1 MSPQH
6 PLDPL
11 TAEEI
16 TRVGEIVRAHPVFT
30 DRTHFS
36 SIALA
41 EPGKQ
46 VLKDHARGA
55 VVPDREAQVVLYDRE
70 HRMVREA
77 RVSLTGGTVVSTVDR
92 IGQRPRMQSADFQDV
107 VAAIKKDPEWL
118 AAMSR
123 RGLTDPAVIE
133 VHPWPPGYHD
143 ERDDY
148 AHRRVTKALTFVR
161 PTQDDNPFARP
172 LEGVVVTADLDTAE
186 VLRVEDVARVP
197 VGEDDGRH
205 GPRQATRE
213 GVRRLDITQP
223 DGPSFTL
230 DGHLLRWQN
239 WSMRVGFND
248 REGLVLHR
256 ISYDDRGR
264 RRSIIHR
271 ASLSEMWV
279 PYGDP
284 APLHRNKAVFDEGEA
299 GLGKLANS
307 LVLGCDCLGEIR
319 YLDGVCADWDG
330 SPSVI
335 ENAICIH
342 EEDTGIAWKHT
353 GHSEGFEETT
363 TDVRRGRRLV
373 VSSFSTLENY
383 DYGFFW
389 YFHTDGSVEFE
400 VKLTG
405 IISTGGVPAGE
416 VPSSGT
422 VVAPGVYGPHHQHA
436 FNVRLD
442 MAVDGDLNSVVECDS
457 RPAPLGPDN
466 PVGNAWT
473 VHTTHLERELGAQRV
488 ADASVARTWTIQN
501 ERVRNAHGQPVGYQ
515 LIPQSGVLPLLHPDS
530 PMLGRARF
538 ATKHLWVTPYREG
551 ELFAA
556 GDYPFQSAPGEGL
569 PRYTAGDENVRD
581 TDIVVWHTFIAHHV
595 VRPEDWPVM
604 PVTTA
609 SVHLRPAGFFDRN
622 PALDLPL
629 PRDTTSGC
637 HPAPGAGTGADA
649 VCHP

>member
-1 MSPQH
+1 MSQH

-11 TAEEI
+11 TAKEI

-41 EPGKQ
+41 EPGKPL
-46 VLKDHARGA
+46 LKDYARGGA
-55 VVPDREAQVVLYDRE
+55 APDREALVVLYDRE
-70 HRMVREA
+70 HRMVREVL
-77 RVSLTGGTVVSTVDR
+77 VSLTRDTVASTAER
-92 IGQRPRMQSADFQDV
+92 SGQRPRVQSADFEAV
-107 VAAIKKDPEWL
+107 VPAIKEHPDWL
-118 AAMSR
+118 AAMRR
-123 RGLTDPAVIE
+123 RGLTDPALIE
-133 VHPWPPGYHD
+133 VHPWPPGYND

-148 AHRRVTKALTFVR
+148 QHRRVAKALTFVR
-161 PTQDDNPFARP
+161 PTKDDNPFARP
-172 LEGVVVTADLDTAE
+172 VEGVVVTADLDTAE
-186 VLRVEDVARVP
+186 VLRVEDVTRVP
-197 VGEDDGRH
+197 VGDDGGRH
-205 GPRQATRE
+205 GPQQATRE

-230 DGHLLRWQN
+230 DGYLLQWQN
-239 WSMRVGFND
+239 WSIRVGFND
-248 REGLVLHR
+248 REGLVLHQ
-256 ISYDDRGR
+256 ISYNDQGR
-264 RRSIIHR
+264 RRSVIHR

-284 APLHRNKAVFDEGEA
+284 APLHRNKAVFDEGEV

-319 YLDGVCADWDG
+319 YLDGVTADWDG
-330 SPSVI
+330 KPTVI

-353 GHSEGFEETT
+353 GHGENFEQFA

-373 VSSFSTLENY
+373 VSSFSTLSNY

-405 IISTGGVPAGE
+405 IISAGGVPAGE
-416 VPSSGT
+416 VPASGT

-442 MAVDGDLNSVVECDS
+442 MAVDGDLNTVVESDC

-473 VHTTHLERELGAQRV
+473 VHTTPLERELEAQRV
-488 ADASVARTWTIQN
+488 ADATLARTWTVQN
-501 ERVRNAHGQPVGYQ
+501 EGVRNAHGGPVGYQ
-515 LIPQSGVLPLLHPDS
+515 LVPQSGVLPLLHPES
-530 PMLGRARF
+530 PALGRALF

-556 GDYPFQSAPGEGL
+556 GAYPFQSGPGEGL
-569 PRYTAGDENVRD
+569 PRYTAGNENVRN

-609 SVHLRPAGFFDRN
+609 SMHLRPVGFFDRN

-629 PRDTTSGC
+629 PHDTTSIC
-637 HPAPGAGTGADA
+637 HNTPGVATDA
-649 VCHP
+649 EALRHS